1 MGGYLAIKFA
11 VVEGA
16 MTKDETQRWVLLYL
30 TRTKASKTLEDDG
43 VKVSLEVLLR
53 PGSGRRTE
61 GEGGRMGSLG

>member
-1 MGGYLAIKFA
+1 
-11 VVEGA
+11 